1 MKATITSK
9 GQVTIPKPV
18 RDHLHLKEK
27 DRIDFKIS
35 DDGKVLLEKPASKI
49 ADAGGMLAA
58 YKSSGSLTLDQMNAI
73 VREEVVKRNKP

>member
-9 GQVTIPKPV
+9 GQVTIPKPI

-35 DDGKVLLEKPASKI
+35 DEGKVLLEKPASQI

-58 YKSSGSLTLDQMNAI
+58 YKFSGSLTLDQMNAI